1 MATAV
6 SSVGTVKK
14 WGMAL
19 SVLDLFKI
27 GVGPSSSH
35 TVGPMRAA
43 AQFVG
48 ELRRDGLIDSVARV
62 QAELY
67 GSLAATAAG
76 HASDRAV
83 VLGLEG
89 EDPETVDIPHATGRM
104 DRLRSEGHITL
115 GGERQV
121 PFDAER
127 DLLLHTRETL
137 PGHPNG
143 MRFTALDD
151 AGQTL
156 RQGEYYSVGG
166 GFIVDAEQMASDS
179 MPEDAVALP
188 HPFTTAEELLA
199 ACERTGL
206 SIAGVMLANE
216 AAFRPEAETR
226 ASLLRIWEV
235 MQGGVERG
243 STSTEELLPGGI
255 FVRRRAPGLFASLR
269 QQEEASTRLGSN
281 MGDPLWAME
290 WLNAFALAVNED
302 NADGGRVVTAPTNG
316 ASGIIPAVLH
326 YYRKFIDG
334 ADDEGIIEF
343 LLTAGAVG
351 VLIKL
356 GASISGAEVGCQGEV
371 GSASSM
377 AAAGLCAVLGG
388 TPAQVENAAEIGIEH
403 NLGLTCDPL
412 AGLVQVPCIERNAIG
427 AVKAVNAARL
437 ATRGDGS
444 HRVTLDE
451 AITTMRLTGADMK
464 SKYKETS
471 TGGLAITVNII
482 EC

>member
-1 MATAV
+1 M
-6 SSVGTVKK
+6 S
-14 WGMAL
+14 L

-43 AQFVG
+43 AQFVA
-48 ELRRDGLIDSVARV
+48 ELSREGLLDSVHRV
-62 QAELY
+62 VAELY

-89 EDPETVDIPHATGRM
+89 EDPETVDIPYATGRM
-104 DRLRSEGHITL
+104 DRLRAENTINLAGAR
-115 GGERQV
+115 EV
-121 PFDAER
+121 AFDADA
-127 DLLLHTRETL
+127 DLVLHMGETL

-143 MRFTALDD
+143 MRFTVYDD
-151 AGQTL
+151 AGAEL
-156 RQGEYYSVGG
+156 RSREYYSVGG
-166 GFIVDAEQMASDS
+166 GFIVDAEQLASNE

-188 HPFTTAEELLA
+188 HPFSTSAEMLA
-199 ACERTGL
+199 ACESTGM
-206 SIAGVMLANE
+206 SIAEVMLANE
-216 AAFRPEAETR
+216 SAFRPEAETR
-226 ASLLRIWEV
+226 AALLRIWEV

-243 STSTEELLPGGI
+243 CTSTEEILPGGI
-255 FVRRRAPGLFASLR
+255 FVRRRAPGLLASLK
-269 QQEEASTRLGSN
+269 QQEEATDRLGSN

-302 NADGGRVVTAPTNG
+302 NAAGGRVVTAPTNG
-316 ASGIIPAVLH
+316 ASGVIPAVLH
-326 YYRKFIDG
+326 YYRKFIEG
-334 ADDEGIIEF
+334 ADDDGVIEF
-343 LLTAGAVG
+343 LLTAGAIG

-377 AAAGLCAVLGG
+377 AAAGLCAVLLG

-403 NLGLTCDPL
+403 NLGLTCDPI

-437 ATRGDGS
+437 ARRGDGS

-451 AITTMRLTGADMK
+451 AILTMRQTGADMK

-471 TGGLAITVNII
+471 LGGLAVTVNII